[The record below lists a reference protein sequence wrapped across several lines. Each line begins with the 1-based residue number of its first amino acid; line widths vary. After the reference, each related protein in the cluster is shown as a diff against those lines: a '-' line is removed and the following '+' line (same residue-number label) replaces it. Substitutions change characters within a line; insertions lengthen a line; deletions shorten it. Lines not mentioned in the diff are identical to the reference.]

1 MGGYTSQPLNIPAD
15 AMAIA
20 QAPQNAMAEY
30 ARIGALKQQT
40 ALMQQQQ
47 AAEQQRMQQQGAMFP
62 GQLTGQQQTL
72 QQQQLQLKQQQLDL
86 QDRQGFSQA
95 LLDNYGKPSQ
105 PGTPPSKGASA
116 PPSTSPA
123 DAPRTVVRNPAT
135 GAPEFSDVM
144 VLQQPSAPGQSG
156 TAPAPAQ
163 SSTPAASAPTSETP
177 APTNSG
183 DRLSSLLDRVQDPKY
198 GISPQGQMGFL
209 KQYTEMRKDVAGAD
223 KATIDAHSAA
233 NKEISQGL
241 QSVLEAP
248 PEDQA
253 AQYSLAVNALRRDPT
268 MAKYAQSLP
277 PQYPGPAQLQIL
289 NHSLMLEKDV
299 IDDVKQKNE
308 GPGQIAHSQVEQ
320 QNVIPPGGGL
330 SPATGQK
337 VLQDIAVQTN
347 PQIQQGKVNVATAEG
362 IARANIEAQ
371 IARGSNASLA
381 MVPPHL
387 VAPATA
393 AATKAGEDYAQA
405 QSVSQRLQAIMDD
418 AKKGNVVSY
427 QLLPEEGALQ
437 VVTAQGIHRINMAEI
452 QNYGG
457 GSYLQALEGHIGK
470 ALTGKSI
477 PDSVLNDMG
486 DMQRIMAEG
495 SQTKY
500 QNTLSTIN
508 QYYGSKFQPVQMAP
522 MARNQVQSGGG
533 TAQQFSHTSASG
545 KFGWDGTKWVPIGK

>member
-1 MGGYTSQPLNIPAD
+1 MGTIPAPNVFQD
-15 AMAIA
+15 SAEIA
-20 QAPQNAMAEY
+20 QMPQNAMAEY

-62 GQLTGQQQTL
+62 GQLKGQQQTL
-72 QQQQLQLKQQQLDL
+72 QQQNIALQQQQLDL
-86 QDRQGFSQA
+86 KDRQGFAQVLS
-95 LLDNYGKPSQ
+95 DTFRQ
-105 PGTPPSKGASA
+105 PGASTGGASA
-116 PPSTSPA
+116 SPSAPSTAP
-123 DAPRTVVRNPAT
+123 PRTVVRNPAT

-144 VLQQPSAPGQSG
+144 ALQQPTAPGQSG

-183 DRLSSLLDRVQDPKY
+183 DRLSSLLDRIQDPKY
-198 GISPQGQMGFL
+198 GISAQGQMGFL

-223 KATIDAHSAA
+223 KATLDAHADA
-233 NKEISQGL
+233 NKQISQGL
-241 QSVLEAP
+241 QAVLEAP

-320 QNVIPPGGGL
+320 QNVIPAGGGL
-330 SPATGQK
+330 SPATQQK
-337 VLQDIAVQTN
+337 VQQDVAVATN
-347 PQIQQGKVNVATAEG
+347 PQIQAGKVAVATAEG

-371 IARGSNASLA
+371 IARGSNAALA

-470 ALTGKSI
+470 ALSGKSI

-508 QYYGSKFQPVQMAP
+508 QTYGSKFQPVQMAP
-522 MARNQVQSGGG
+522 MARNQAQSGGG
-533 TAQQFSHTSASG
+533 GVTVAGFTFPDQKSADAFKKEAG
-545 KFGWDGTKWVPIGK
+545 IP